1 MNVDFIILLLILLAF
16 FGGLFWFVK
25 QFPIYFIKYRAKAFG
40 LELSKEEAS
49 FVQKGFCLQKDF
61 LKGAKSILDLKP
73 IPIEKLVIHYLA
85 GGNLQNISNGIIE
98 WQKRQKEVN
107 FNDLSAVDLMGKDLK
122 YEIENSGFENSIEV
136 NGLTNGKLI
145 IDYKANF
152 KYNFLYSVWVENPS
166 ENLTP
171 TIKDKLNTFLRTWEE
186 TDEFKTESFIGQNIL
201 PINFWERELGGALAN
216 QDIKVKKL

>member
-152 KYNFLYSVWVENPS
+152 KYNFPYSVWVENPS

-171 TIKDKLNTFLRTWEE
+171 RIKDKLNTFLRTWEE